1 MISVGFV
8 VFAFLHECAHGFGAS
23 LDGLHVS
30 TGCNRIGD
38 AGKKPNDPDF
48 RSQRNHQ
55 SAVDTGSFLGPALNW
70 IASISFVVWLSKRRV
85 GNVATLLIGSAAV
98 TNAWARLLPMLV
110 FFLSAFS
117 GHVVLE
123 DEVTWGLWGMKPA
136 MQLDAFRRAAKWD
149 PVMFLSNLEF
159 LVWPLVSLAI
169 SLTCLILGYQCLFQ
183 LFKGQL
189 RTRMA
194 KGAFMGMPLIVGA
207 PMIVVLNLLDNLVR
221 IDW

>member
-23 LDGLHVS
+23 LDGAHVS
-30 TGCNRIGD
+30 TGFNRIGD
-38 AGKKPNDPDF
+38 AGKKPNDADF

-123 DEVTWGLWGMKPA
+123 DEVTWGLWGMRAP
-136 MQLDAFRRAAKWD
+136 MQLDAFKHAAQSD
-149 PVMFLSNLEF
+149 PVALLSKPEF
-159 LVWPLVSLAI
+159 LVWPLLSLVI
-169 SLTCLILGYQCLFQ
+169 SVICVVVAYRWLLRVYERQI
-183 LFKGQL
+183 

-194 KGAFMGMPLIVGA
+194 KGAFMGVPLIVGP
-207 PMIVVLNLLDNLVR
+207 PMIVVLNLLDNFVR